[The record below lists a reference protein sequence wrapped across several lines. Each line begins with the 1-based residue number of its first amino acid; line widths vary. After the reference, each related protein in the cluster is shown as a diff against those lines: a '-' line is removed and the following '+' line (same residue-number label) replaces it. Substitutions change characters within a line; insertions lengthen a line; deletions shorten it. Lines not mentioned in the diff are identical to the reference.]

1 MSMTADKRV
10 VSEAQSDTQ
19 TEPEPDSPTLMVDV
33 DMRFAAW
40 HELADM
46 MRAQAEFAW
55 AHMALPAAE
64 ISLVLADDDFIADLN
79 AQYRDKKGPTNVLSF
94 PAQDFTAP
102 ADAAILGKHGAPLLL
117 GDIVLAYQTM
127 AGEAA
132 AQDKDLAHHARHLVT
147 HGLLHLIGHDHMES
161 AQAQEMEAL
170 ERSILAAQGLG
181 DPYQPSEATR

>member
-10 VSEAQSDTQ
+10 VSEPKSDTQ
-19 TEPEPDSPTLMVDV
+19 AETEPDSPTLMVDV
-33 DMRFAAW
+33 DLRFQGW
-40 HELADM
+40 HKLADM

-55 AHMALPAAE
+55 AHLALPAAE
-64 ISLVLADDDFIADLN
+64 ISLVLADDDFIAGLN
-79 AQYRDKKGPTNVLSF
+79 AHYRDKTGPTNVLSF
-94 PAQDFTAP
+94 PAQDFAAP
-102 ADAAILGKHGAPLLL
+102 ADAALLQQYNAPLLL

-127 AGEAA
+127 AEEAK

-181 DPYQPSEATR
+181 DPYQSSEAAR